1 MCVGT
6 YYSIWLYN
14 TCLNQQKE
22 NRTQREKGDILY
34 AFRTLYI
41 NKYTLILGISSILN
55 ILYIYINIIFNIRNL
70 IYN

>member
-34 AFRTLYI
+34 AFRTLYVYNI

-55 ILYIYINIIFNIRNL
+55 ILYIYINIRNL